1 MDISVAKQPES
12 ITPMIPVGNAVK
24 IKVGRIASVV
34 PWVATISGSSTRPA
48 KAICTSARQKKKQ
61 IIEFM
66 TAARRAILKLL
77 AENTRCQM

>member
-61 IIEFM
+61 IIVNLMQKELQAVFQCM
-66 TAARRAILKLL
+66 LL
-77 AENTRCQM
+77 IAVN